1 MSEYDWA
8 PLELAA
14 PTPDATL
21 ATLPQDLAAVTRVL
35 LGIPARTGARAR
47 VVEAPVIDV
56 PAVDQTS
63 WEIETAEPIRLP
75 TLPVQPVVA
84 LDVPALEEVAAF
96 APLTEVEPLVADTPE
111 PSSWDLMETPL
122 PEPATTQSW
131 PDDRRATHV
140 LAELSFLDD

>member
-1 MSEYDWA
+1 
-8 PLELAA
+8 
-14 PTPDATL
+14 
-21 ATLPQDLAAVTRVL
+21 VTRVL
-35 LGIPARTGARAR
+35 LGIPARSGARAR
-47 VVEAPVIDV
+47 AVEAPVVDAPPVVDV
-56 PAVDQTS
+56 TTWGVEA
-63 WEIETAEPIRLP
+63 AEPIR
-75 TLPVQPVVA
+75 LPVQPVVA

-96 APLTEVEPLVADTPE
+96 APLTEVEPLVAETPE